1 MKKIRYCKITILIL
15 AGWAILSAIGFL
27 GKDTIYSRY
36 TVDPVKTP
44 YFVLVMQGIHDGI
57 YPWSSDHESLW
68 DKWEHLAELRRD
80 EEQISATESTEP
92 AAEGTESM
100 AETETVAETEQ
111 EEVRSFHAVDAGYF
125 SDAVFIG
132 DSRTVG
138 LHDYGG
144 LNDSTFYA
152 TVGMN
157 VYNLWTEKFCEVDGE
172 KVTLEEALKAKKY
185 GKIYFQIGIN
195 EMGRGT
201 LDGFMT
207 AYEDSVEK
215 FRELQPDAVIF
226 VQGIMKVAK
235 EKSDKDP
242 IFNNVGIEQR
252 NERIAALADGKNIFY
267 LDVRRHSSV
276 WFKIWDLGGLPEGE
290 WNLKKRYGAGIS
302 IIAFLLIVFLKNRE
316 GIFVEFQNAG
326 ISQFAQFIGHGRAV
340 DREIVG
346 KLLAVEWNG
355 KG

>member
-92 AAEGTESM
+92 AAEGTESV
-100 AETETVAETEQ
+100 AVTETVAETEQ

-138 LHDYGG
+138 LQDYG
-144 LNDSTFYA
+144 DSYLQYMNPCSLGIVRFDGRG
-152 TVGMN
+152 TVPYIVIRGQIFK
-157 VYNLWTEKFCEVDGE
+157 YNSKS
-172 KVTLEEALKAKKY
+172 
-185 GKIYFQIGIN
+185 
-195 EMGRGT
+195 GT
-201 LDGFMT
+201 LDG
-207 AYEDSVEK
+207 
-215 FRELQPDAVIF
+215 
-226 VQGIMKVAK
+226 
-235 EKSDKDP
+235 
-242 IFNNVGIEQR
+242 
-252 NERIAALADGKNIFY
+252 ADTK
-267 LDVRRHSSV
+267 
-276 WFKIWDLGGLPEGE
+276 
-290 WNLKKRYGAGIS
+290 
-302 IIAFLLIVFLKNRE
+302 
-316 GIFVEFQNAG
+316 
-326 ISQFAQFIGHGRAV
+326 
-340 DREIVG
+340 
-346 KLLAVEWNG
+346 
-355 KG
+355 

>member
-111 EEVRSFHAVDAGYF
+111 EEVRSFHPVDAGYF

-144 LNDSTFYA
+144 LDDSTFYA

-172 KVTLEEALKAKKY
+172 KVTLEEALKQLDESFSQMLLRKIDESGMTDAQCYKKANIDRKLFS
-185 GKIYFQIGIN
+185 KIRSDKFYKPSKTTVLAFALALELPLSEMQDMLQKAGFALSHSSKFDIIVEYFVEQGNYNVYEIN
-195 EMGRGT
+195 E
-201 LDGFMT
+201 
-207 AYEDSVEK
+207 
-215 FRELQPDAVIF
+215 
-226 VQGIMKVAK
+226 
-235 EKSDKDP
+235 
-242 IFNNVGIEQR
+242 
-252 NERIAALADGKNIFY
+252 ALFAFDQSLI
-267 LDVRRHSSV
+267 
-276 WFKIWDLGGLPEGE
+276 GG
-290 WNLKKRYGAGIS
+290 
-302 IIAFLLIVFLKNRE
+302 
-316 GIFVEFQNAG
+316 
-326 ISQFAQFIGHGRAV
+326 
-340 DREIVG
+340 
-346 KLLAVEWNG
+346 
-355 KG
+355 

>member
-15 AGWAILSAIGFL
+15 AGWVILSAIGFL
-27 GKDTIYSRY
+27 GKNTVYSRY
-36 TVDPVKTP
+36 TIDVKKTP
-44 YFVLVMQGIHDGI
+44 YFVLVMQGIHDGV
-57 YPWSSDHESLW
+57 YPWSGEHESLW
-68 DKWEHLAELRRD
+68 DKWEKLAEQRKD
-80 EEQISATESTEP
+80 EEQILGTESSEIV
-92 AAEGTESM
+92 AEGTENVV
-100 AETETVAETEQ
+100 ETETVTETE
-111 EEVRSFHAVDAGYF
+111 EVKSFHQVDDSYF

-157 VYNLWTEKFCEVDGE
+157 IYNLWTEKFCEVDGE
-172 KVTLEEALKAKKY
+172 KVTLEEALKAKQY

-207 AYEDSVEK
+207 AYEESVKK

-252 NERIAALADGKNIFY
+252 NERIAALADEKNIFY
-267 LDVRRHSSV
+267 LDMNEVV
-276 WFKIWDLGGLPEGE
+276 CDEDG
-290 WNLKKRYGAGIS
+290 NLKSNLTFDDVHLYGSKYDIWVDYLKEKGI
-302 IIAFLLIVFLKNRE
+302 
-316 GIFVEFQNAG
+316 
-326 ISQFAQFIGHGRAV
+326 
-340 DREIVG
+340 
-346 KLLAVEWNG
+346 
-355 KG
+355 